1 MGQTV
6 HYAPLG
12 PRIVRCIIGN
22 EPDLLVWMPKP
33 GAKEIEARDGN
44 EGDPDEG
51 PPPLVD
57 EDGLPAEPR
66 SAIGLSGGNGAC
78 PQDGG

>member
-1 MGQTV
+1 MAPANLACLTGQTV

-12 PRIVRCIIGN
+12 SRIVRCIIGN

-33 GAKEIEARDGN
+33 GAKEVEARDEDGS
-44 EGDPDEG
+44 DDEG

-66 SAIGLSGGNGAC
+66 PAT
-78 PQDGG
+78 

>member
-1 MGQTV
+1 MGQAV

-33 GAKEIEARDGN
+33 GAKEVEARDGDWD
-44 EGDPDEG
+44 DPDEG

-57 EDGLPAEPR
+57 EDGLWRNPA
-66 SAIGLSGGNGAC
+66 
-78 PQDGG
+78 PQTGRGEAAA